1 MPGAL
6 SLMES
11 THTDDGAWLETGTSV
26 YRRDTTVR
34 DQQTTAYT
42 RWLLLNY
49 LFQLSPWQWGSWNS
63 IFVFLE

>member
-26 YRRDTTVR
+26 VI
-34 DQQTTAYT
+34 QA
-42 RWLLLNY
+42 
-49 LFQLSPWQWGSWNS
+49 
-63 IFVFLE
+63 